1 MKKNPI
7 KSDLRETTAGKV
19 TFLFLLFLYTGVMLY
34 LFWLECYQVPGF
46 QSDMPDYVNKV
57 AGIAGNYE
65 FPYPIL
71 FWTAR
76 LSAWLIGAKAA
87 MAVTTAL
94 FNLAAVIITKYY
106 MNREMRKNSH
116 YETFCCPICI
126 RPRIPHFSALIMH
139 TAAWAFIHRILSGM
153 PLTWQPDPLR
163 LSAFLRR

>member
-7 KSDLRETTAGKV
+7 KERPAGDNGRKSDISFPAVFVYRGYVISVLD
-19 TFLFLLFLYTGVMLY
+19 GVLSGA
-34 LFWLECYQVPGF
+34 GF

-87 MAVTTAL
+87 MAITTAL
-94 FNLAAVIITKYY
+94 FNLAAVVITKYY
-106 MNREMRKNSH
+106 MNREIRKVSH
-116 YETFCCPICI
+116 YDDLTQGRQAMTDILVTLLV
-126 RPRIPHFSALIMH
+126 FSLFLLSNLYSPKN
-139 TAAWAFIHRILSGM
+139 TAFF
-153 PLTWQPDPLR
+153 R
-163 LSAFLRR
+163 L